1 MEPLVHHL
9 FQLAAGFGA
18 AHPLVEQIPELP
30 SLRRFVK
37 YKSAGVLIHKGLQ
50 HSDGITLILGIHHFQ
65 NDCVRWKCIDFSRLQ
80 RYDHIRKAV
89 VIEKL
94 SVWKP
99 GENILVK
106 RRAGLHAESLP
117 IQFLKYPF
125 IRILP
130 LRFRFFLP
138 GC

>member
-1 MEPLVHHL
+1 MEPFVLHL
-9 FQLAAGFGA
+9 IQLAAGFGA
-18 AHPLVEQIPELP
+18 AHPLVERIPEFS

-37 YKSAGVLIHKGLQ
+37 YKSAGILVHKGRQ
-50 HSDGITLILGIHHFQ
+50 HSDGFTRILVAHHFQ
-65 NDCVRWKCIDFSRLQ
+65 SDCVRWKCIDFFFLN

-106 RRAGLHAESLP
+106 CRAGLHAESLP
-117 IQFLKYPF
+117 IQFLKYFF
-125 IRILP
+125 IRILL
-130 LRFRFFLP
+130 LRFHFFLP